1 MSKLIK
7 KVPLLFWG
15 LIPLILIYGFF
26 NREEALDVNVYDSYF
41 IFQLYFVLI
50 PLCLYMY
57 LVGLGYYLSYNSNKF
72 KPLDFLTITHVF
84 LTVIG
89 LLILYFVPQFPSFH
103 SNDLNANV
111 RNIMLYQNLRKFA
124 VLGVVFAQI
133 VFLIN
138 LTIGIFRKR

>member
-50 PLCLYMY
+50 PLCLYLY

-72 KPLDFLTITHVF
+72 KPLGFLTITHVI

-89 LLILYFVPQFPSFH
+89 LLILFFVPQYTSFH